1 MSDNTSAGGRGGPD
15 GPDDESVEQE
25 QPFISHLLE
34 LRDRLLRVVLVV
46 VIIFAGMFAFRN
58 HLYHFLATP
67 LLAKLPKGATLIATQ
82 PTGPFFAPVKL
93 ALATSIFAAMPF
105 ILYQAWG
112 FIAPGLYRHEKT
124 MVMPLLISSIVLFYL
139 GVAFAYYA
147 IFPVAFGFFASV
159 TPVGVTFSPDIN
171 HYLDLVLK
179 MFFAFGLAFE
189 VPIAII
195 LLVWMDI
202 VTPDSLSAKRP
213 YIVVFAFILGM
224 VLTPPDV
231 VSQILL
237 AMPLWLL
244 FELGLLASR
253 VVVRRKRER
262 EAAEEE
268 EYRDLSEEEMDAE
281 LDRAEREEAD
291 LGDSDA
297 EGGDESG
304 GDDAGGDTDSGDG
317 GPNDDGRDDDGRR

>member
-1 MSDNTSAGGRGGPD
+1 MSDNTSAGGRGGA
-15 GPDDESVEQE
+15 DDESVDQE

-124 MVMPLLISSIVLFYL
+124 MVMPLLISSIILFYL

-159 TPVGVTFSPDIN
+159 TPEGVTFSPDIN

-202 VTPDSLSAKRP
+202 VTPDSLSSKRP
-213 YIVVFAFILGM
+213 YIIVVAFILGM

-237 AMPLWLL
+237 AMPLWAL

-253 VVVRRKRER
+253 LVVRRKRER

-268 EYRDLSEEEMDAE
+268 EHRDLTEEEMDAE

-291 LGDSDA
+291 LADSDA
-297 EGGDESG
+297 EGETGDDTSGDSGSG
-304 GDDAGGDTDSGDG
+304 GDADSTDG
-317 GPNDDGRDDDGRR
+317 GRDDERR